1 MKRFGVRFAIV
12 AAVVVFTCFVS
23 AHPFGTAQEQE
34 DLSQKILPKQ
44 KVVPKQEVQPK
55 IDTLPQFIIGEFS
68 VIAGPPSA
76 SSQGRVAERGTRTQ
90 VTAPAGKDES
100 GYSGQGHT
108 VLKGK
113 RIPVSFTGIV
123 VARKSPGQIPVASAG
138 LVTGTSGPAVEY
150 ELSGFRVKLERKSI
164 RLTPESAM
172 ASAALSLVK
181 APFLAP
187 GQENILSLTSESCG
201 IAPDGSLNGQ
211 NFHGPSSFLPRG
223 SVYRL
228 EIAPDTEQAV
238 RLGPTLQGPANRP
251 KPPRGCILN
260 GTASFE
266 GTKLFAFQ
274 GMIDASGRSA
284 DFALVLLSSPLV
296 RSPEPGYELAL
307 HSGTVSYRYTS
318 NGALVCEGE
327 FNADIKFP
335 PTVKRFDS
343 QGLELRNLT
352 LNTDQTGALFN
363 NITLPEQ
370 LRAGFGA
377 GVQPSNAIFLID
389 PLPNAA
395 WVYFPRWQPAAP
407 NSSYP
412 MLNAGQ
418 KITDV
423 TPDCLALLQFLETPA
438 PGGQSPRNAPL
449 KNVLRRPGLTV
460 LKGTLYFKSRQ
471 TTFKATPPAQPAQTP
486 AAEFNLKSLF
496 WGGLTLTP
504 WGITGTLTSSGSSFV
519 SSANPIDDCAKPS
532 GVSRPTWAEI
542 LDAGAR
548 VPSDP
553 PERFRL
559 AGLRILEMRVENMLL
574 CRNELPKN
582 GAAMRYI
589 VHFPFPSFI
598 DLDFADSSLDSRGL
612 FASAEGPVASKSWTF
627 PQNPTRA
634 DIDAALAGQ
643 LKKGAQEKLNPDT
656 HILWEWR
663 LPVSFSDRGVIIT
676 YAGAGG
682 RAGVAVTMKPY
693 DPNVPPIMSNE
704 AWLRPLFSRNSG
716 IKAGV
721 RFAARLDP
729 DGGFQLTGWDTALL
743 TFAKLYAGPGTE
755 QKVGFDCQLKPVS
768 QNGIILADSGSNP
781 ATRLSDA
788 QWNGSIT
795 FPFFEGRNVSFQVRN
810 LIADMPNPIAEM
822 SASGVQAST
831 CQVDPTDVNKLTENP
846 GQDPNQTL
854 RATIKNLRYS
864 RTSYPF
870 QSTEATAVKN
880 GTERRAEI
888 AYFSSFSCGEM
899 RLVATGAS
907 GPLPIPLHSTTDSC
921 GGTKAARHVLL
932 NPISSTS
939 IVDLVCY
946 DPAAYAARGL
956 TDACCKEYW
965 LGTYQVS
972 TGSAG
977 SEKIIFTAPNAKW
990 YPQVTP
996 VQLFF
1001 NSSDAVLSS
1010 DEMDNPHKTFI
1021 NIPGAGLKQDEH
1033 GALVGAF
1040 GATLTSLASSLP
1052 YEGEFRFYLDPN
1064 CGYFYLLSG
1073 GSFTY
1078 FLRFSG
1084 EVFVVNAPYKLLKRP
1099 PDFIGET
1106 QLIETLSIRALFP
1119 GPGDFADKTGL
1130 SRVSDKTVVS
1140 GVFQAGNAAFSYGV
1154 NVLSVNVAAGA
1165 GTYLFQFKSP
1175 AGTTSYN
1182 FGTFQN
1188 ARAAASVILASAEA
1202 DMSLAQGPITTG
1214 SLSGLEDFFGRA
1226 ELTASGTLVLCAC
1239 VDLWLA
1245 HLEAIARGDATFS
1258 TRSGLRFSGSV
1269 KADMGTGGCSPCR

>member
-1 MKRFGVRFAIV
+1 MKRFGVRFVIV
-12 AAVVVFTCFVS
+12 VAVVVFTCFVS

-34 DLSQKILPKQ
+34 DLSNKTLPKQ
-44 KVVPKQEVQPK
+44 KVAPKQEVQPK
-55 IDTLPQFIIGEFS
+55 ADSLPQFVIGGFT
-68 VIAGPPSA
+68 VTVAPPSA
-76 SSQGRVAERGTRTQ
+76 SSRGRVAEPGARSQ
-90 VTAPAGKDES
+90 VSAPVAKGES
-100 GYSGQGHT
+100 GYSGQGHID
-108 VLKGK
+108 LKGQ
-113 RIPVSFTGIV
+113 RIPVSFTGIG
-123 VARKSPGQIPVASAG
+123 VARRTPGQVPVATAG
-138 LVTGTSGPAVEY
+138 VVTGIAGPAVEY
-150 ELSGFRVKLERKSI
+150 DLTGFKIKLERKSI
-164 RLTPESAM
+164 RLTPESAT
-172 ASAALSLVK
+172 AAATLSLIK
-181 APFLAP
+181 APFMAP
-187 GQENILSLTSESCG
+187 GQDHGLSLSSESCG
-201 IAPDGSLNGQ
+201 IAPDGSVDGQ
-211 NFHGPSSFLPRG
+211 NFRGPSSFLPRG
-223 SVYRL
+223 SIYRL
-228 EIAPDTEQAV
+228 EVAPDTNQAV
-238 RLGPTLQGPANRP
+238 HLGPNVPAPKGRP
-251 KPPRGCILN
+251 KPPKGCVLR
-260 GTASFE
+260 GTALFD
-266 GTKLFAFQ
+266 GTKLFSFQ
-274 GMIDASGRSA
+274 GTIDASGKSA
-284 DFALVLLSSPLV
+284 DFALVLLPDPPV

-307 HSGTVSYRYTS
+307 HSGTVSYRYAS

-335 PTVKRFDS
+335 PAVKRFDS

-352 LNTDQTGALFN
+352 FKTDETGALFN
-363 NITLPEQ
+363 TITLPEQ
-370 LRAGFGA
+370 LRAGFAA
-377 GVQPSNAIFLID
+377 GVQPANAIFLID
-389 PLPNAA
+389 PSPGAA
-395 WVYFPRWQPAAP
+395 WVYFPKWQTPAP

-412 MLNAGQ
+412 MLKSYQ

-423 TPDCLALLQFLETPA
+423 TPDCGALIQFLETPA
-438 PGGQSPRNAPL
+438 AGGQVPRNAPL
-449 KNVLRRPGLTV
+449 KNVLRRPGVTV

-471 TTFKATPPAQPAQTP
+471 TAFKPAPPAQPAQTP
-486 AAEFNLKSLF
+486 AAEFNLKTLF

-519 SSANPIDDCAKPS
+519 SSANPIEDCARPS

-542 LDAGAR
+542 LDAGAGK
-548 VPSDP
+548 PAEP
-553 PERFRL
+553 AERFRL
-559 AGLRILEMRVENMLL
+559 AGLRILEMRVESMLL

-598 DLDFADSSLDSRGL
+598 DLDFADASLDARGL
-612 FASAEGPVASKSWTF
+612 FASAEGPVGSKSWAF
-627 PQNPTRA
+627 AQNPTRA

-676 YAGAGG
+676 YPGAAGT
-682 RAGVAVTMKPY
+682 AGVNVTMKPY
-693 DPNVPPIMSNE
+693 DPNVPEIMSSE
-704 AWLRPLFSRNSG
+704 IWLRPLFSRNSG

-721 RFAARLDP
+721 RFAAKLDP

-743 TFAKLYAGPGTE
+743 TFAKLYAAPGTE
-755 QKVGFDCQLKPVS
+755 QKVGFDCRLNAVS
-768 QNGIILADSGSNP
+768 AGGIILADTASNP
-781 ATRLSDA
+781 ATRPSDA
-788 QWNGSIT
+788 QWSGSLT
-795 FPFFEGRNVSFQVRN
+795 FPFFKEHSVGFQVRN
-810 LIADMPNPIAEM
+810 LIPDMPAPIVEM

-870 QSTEATAVKN
+870 QSREATAVKN
-880 GTERRAEI
+880 GTESRAEV
-888 AYFSSFSCGEM
+888 AYFSSFTCGEM
-899 RLVATGAS
+899 RLAAAGGNQPVV
-907 GPLPIPLHSTTDSC
+907 IPLHSTTDNC
-921 GGTKAARHVLL
+921 GGAKAARHVLL
-932 NPISSTS
+932 NPISGRD

-946 DPAAYAARGL
+946 DAAAYAARGL
-956 TDACCKEYW
+956 TDACCKDYW

-977 SEKIIFTAPNAKW
+977 SEKVIFTAPNAKW

-1119 GPGDFADKTGL
+1119 GPRDFADKTGL
-1130 SRVSDKTVVS
+1130 SRLSDNTVIS

-1165 GTYLFQFKSP
+1165 GTYLFQYKSS
-1175 AGTTSYN
+1175 AGTSYS

-1202 DMSLAQGPITTG
+1202 DMSLAQGPVTTG
-1214 SLSGLEDFFGRA
+1214 SLAGLEDFFGRA

-1245 HLEAIARGDATFS
+1245 HLQAIARGDATFS
-1258 TRSGLRFSGSV
+1258 TRTGLSFSGSA
-1269 KADMGTGGCSPCR
+1269 KADVGSGGCSPCR